1 MNGSIHAIAAFMPH
15 TYWVIISSL
24 ILTLADIMLR
34 NWFETQW
41 SYGFPL
47 ILGIYFIGIF
57 ALVMGFFGQNIAL
70 VTMIGIVLNIVFY
83 LAYSYFAYGDAL
95 NWQQML
101 GILLGFAAIYLLE
114 FSKAA

>member
-1 MNGSIHAIAAFMPH
+1 MNASIYAIAALMPH

-24 ILTLADIMLR
+24 LLTLADILLR
-34 NWFETQW
+34 AWFDTQW

-47 ILGIYFIGIF
+47 IMGVYFIGIF

-95 NWQQML
+95 NYKQIL
-101 GILLGFAAIYLLE
+101 GVLLGFAAIYLLE